1 MLMSELDEAWTIA
14 LAEAE
19 SRARAA
25 GRADLSEYLALRNS
39 NDLHR
44 KVGSD
49 WLLTTFTTVAGEANR
64 AGASLQRTSE
74 DTHRF
79 KIDNATMVGPRVNF
93 ENGVRKLSVEV
104 GWPRTPR
111 DGFIRGGGLACAKI
125 KHFGR
130 MSLDEELRLILD
142 PTGTPRWIVR
152 ENDEG
157 FREVHEADVRQHVS
171 ILLNQPSRPSTRR

>member
-1 MLMSELDEAWTIA
+1 MSELDEAWTIA

-19 SRARAA
+19 SRARAG
-25 GRADLSEYLALRNS
+25 GRTDLSAYLALRNS

-64 AGASLQRTSE
+64 AGGSLQLSRN

-79 KIDNATMVGPRVNF
+79 KIENATMVGPRINL
-93 ENGVRKLSVEV
+93 ENGVRRLSVEV

-125 KHFGR
+125 QHLGR
-130 MSLDEELRLILD
+130 KSLDEELRLILD
-142 PTGTPRWIVR
+142 PTGTPRWIVK
-152 ENDEG
+152 ESDHG
-157 FREVHEADVRQHVS
+157 FREVHETDLRRHVS
-171 ILLNQPSRPSTRR
+171 ILLNQPPKPFMRR

>member
-1 MLMSELDEAWTIA
+1 MSELDEAWTVA

-19 SRARAA
+19 SRARAG
-25 GRADLSEYLALRNS
+25 GRTDLSEYLALRNS

-64 AGASLQRTSE
+64 AGGSLQITSD

-79 KIDNATMVGPRVNF
+79 KIENATMVGPRIHL
-93 ENGVRKLSVEV
+93 ENGVRRLSVEV

-125 KHFGR
+125 KHLGR
-130 MSLDEELRLILD
+130 KSLDEELRLILD
-142 PTGTPRWIVR
+142 PTGTPRWIAK

-157 FREVHEADVRQHVS
+157 FREVHEADVRRHVS
-171 ILLNQPSRPSTRR
+171 ILLNQHPKPFMRR